1 MKGLTSV
8 TGQWQAELR
17 FKHIFQLALSG
28 KYFFGHQLSANIV
41 LDPWVNKKSTLYS
54 WSRKAKKQIIS
65 T

>member
-1 MKGLTSV
+1 MVKGLASV

-28 KYFFGHQLSANIV
+28 KYFFGHLLSANIV

-54 WSRKAKKQIIS
+54 
-65 T
+65 